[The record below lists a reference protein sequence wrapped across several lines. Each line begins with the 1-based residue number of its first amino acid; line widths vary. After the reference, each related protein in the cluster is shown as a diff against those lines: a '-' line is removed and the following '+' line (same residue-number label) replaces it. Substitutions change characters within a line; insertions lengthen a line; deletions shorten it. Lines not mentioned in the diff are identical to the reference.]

1 MNKVQDVPLAIDSF
15 SGPYR
20 FLSNFSPS
28 TLNYEGVSYPTVE
41 HAFQAAKTLDLS
53 KRIEVSLLETPGQ
66 AKRAGR
72 ALELRGDW
80 DGIRNGVMRDLLLLK
95 FAPGTMRAAMLVS
108 TDDRELIEGNTW
120 GDTYWG
126 VCGGRGKNMLGK
138 LLMEVRTLL
147 CGIDV

>member
-1 MNKVQDVPLAIDSF
+1 
-15 SGPYR
+15 
-20 FLSNFSPS
+20 
-28 TLNYEGVSYPTVE
+28 
-41 HAFQAAKTLDLS
+41 
-53 KRIEVSLLETPGQ
+53 
-66 AKRAGR
+66 
-72 ALELRGDW
+72 
-80 DGIRNGVMRDLLLLK
+80 MRDLLLLK